1 MYRYT
6 LLYSHGN
13 ASDLGHLLD
22 TLIFISQELCVN
34 VMAYDYAG
42 YGSSNGE
49 PHETVV
55 LQDCDAV
62 YHYMISELKI
72 SPKRIIVYGVSIGS
86 GPTCH
91 LASHFEVG
99 GIIIQCGILSGFRV
113 VNFNSCG
120 CFDTFKNYNEVKRIK
135 CPAMVMHGQKDTV
148 VDVSHGRKLFR
159 LIPEKYRIL
168 AWYPA
173 NADHNDII
181 EKNIDEY
188 LSKMTHYL
196 SYVKKHENDVECV

>member
-1 MYRYT
+1 M
-6 LLYSHGN
+6 YSHGN

-62 YHYMISELKI
+62 YHYMVSELQI
-72 SPKRIIVYGVSIGS
+72 PPKRIIVYGVSIGS

-91 LASHFEVG
+91 LASHFEVA
-99 GIIIQCGILSGFRV
+99 GIIIQCGILSGFKV
-113 VNFNSCG
+113 VNFHSCS
-120 CFDTFKNYNEVKRIK
+120 CFDTFKNYNEVKRIN
-135 CPAMVMHGQKDTV
+135 CPAMVMHGQRDTV
-148 VDVSHGRKLFR
+148 VNVSHGKKLYN
-159 LIPEKYRIL
+159 LIPKQYQVL
-168 AWYPA
+168 AWYPT

-181 EKNIDEY
+181 EKNTDEY
-188 LSKMTHYL
+188 LLKMTKFL
-196 SYVKKHENDVECV
+196 NYVRTHADEVVCI